1 MAAEEAAPL
10 ALNYIPEVVLK
21 KRKNNE
27 ESAIRR
33 KLQLQ
38 ERVKR
43 RKSEKFAIKKP
54 EQFIR
59 VEEVEK
65 KKMVGPNRPQFVL
78 FGSSIVQM
86 SYNVGGWGAML
97 ADLYSRKADIVLR
110 GYSGWNSRMALQ
122 ILDQV
127 FPKDAAVQP
136 SLVILYFGGNDST
149 NPHPSG
155 LGGHV
160 PLPEYIENM
169 KKMIL
174 HIKGLSDKTRIICL
188 GSPPVNEAKITEI
201 FGTAFDDQARTNEGL
216 CKYNKALIDLCEEMD
231 VKAVDLF
238 TAFQGKDDW
247 AGSCFIDGIHLSS
260 DGSQVVLE
268 EILRVLKRAEWEP
281 SLYWLTMTPE
291 FSEDSPYYVV
301 GPDGKNTFNI
311 SGHICVW
318 QRHLLNI
325 E

>member
-1 MAAEEAAPL
+1 
-10 ALNYIPEVVLK
+10 
-21 KRKNNE
+21 
-27 ESAIRR
+27 
-33 KLQLQ
+33 
-38 ERVKR
+38 
-43 RKSEKFAIKKP
+43 
-54 EQFIR
+54 
-59 VEEVEK
+59 
-65 KKMVGPNRPQFVL
+65 MVGPNRPQFVL

-97 ADLYSRKADIVLR
+97 ADLYARKADVLLR

-127 FPKDAAVQP
+127 FQKDAAVQP
-136 SLVILYFGGNDST
+136 SLVILYFGGNDAT

-169 KKMIL
+169 KKMIV

-188 GSPPVNEAKITEI
+188 SSPPVNEAKIIEI
-201 FGTAFDDQARTNEGL
+201 FGAAFDDQARTNEGL
-216 CKYNKALIDLCEEMD
+216 CIYNKALIELCEEMD

-238 TAFQGKDDW
+238 TAIQGKDDW
-247 AGSCFIDGIHLSS
+247 AESCFLDGIHLSS

-268 EILRVLKRAEWEP
+268 EILKVLKRVDWEP
-281 SLYWLTMTPE
+281 SLYWLAMTPE

-301 GPDGKNTFNI
+301 GPDGKNTFNV
-311 SGHICVW
+311 SGHICTW